1 MSGASASQA
10 NQSVARAL
18 QILRVLADAPESLGV
33 REVARVIGVSPS
45 IAQRL
50 ISTLAEFGFAEQE
63 ASRRYRVGVGAFA
76 VGNAFLSGNT
86 LARESLPELQ
96 ALAGRHQLNS
106 YLGVLRGG
114 SIVYLAAFQSSGP
127 IAIKSSPGAQT
138 HLHTTALGKAILSQ
152 LPEDKAAALLGAQ
165 PYRRLTPRTKTRL
178 PALAAELRAAR
189 DNGYAISDEE
199 NLVGVYAIGAPVRDA
214 TGATVAAIS
223 GALARHELNRA
234 KLPGLCRLVRDSA
247 ERISMRLGATRARPT
262 SAAQARNGL
271 PQRRT

>member
-1 MSGASASQA
+1 MPASALA

-18 QILRVLADAPESLGV
+18 QIMRVLADSPESLGV

-63 ASRRYRVGVGAFA
+63 PSRRYRVGVGAFA

-96 ALAGRHQLNS
+96 ALAERHHLNS
-106 YLGVLRGG
+106 YLGVLRGR

-127 IAIKSSPGAQT
+127 IAIKSSPGAKT
-138 HLHTTALGKAILSQ
+138 FLHTTALGKAILAQ
-152 LPEDKAAALLGAQ
+152 MPVGEAAGLLGPQ
-165 PYRRLTPRTKTRL
+165 PYRRLTARTKTRL
-178 PALAAELRAAR
+178 GPLAAELHAAKH
-189 DNGYAISDEE
+189 NGYAISDEE

-214 TGATVAAIS
+214 SGATVAAIS
-223 GALARHELNRA
+223 GALARHELSRA
-234 KLPGLCRLVRDSA
+234 KLPGLCRLVREAA
-247 ERISMRLGATRARPT
+247 ERISMRLGAAP
-262 SAAQARNGL
+262 AALQARNG
-271 PQRRT
+271 PMSRRT